1 MDRPALIMMI
11 TRANF
16 QRSGDI
22 LRILGS
28 NKLRACGPSTIPVS
42 IMPIIAGT
50 LIALQAAP
58 IAKPKRKISASEVS
72 IYPKISEVNVHLKKF
87 YSLPYFF
94 FAKRP
99 IFESYILAA

>member
-1 MDRPALIMMI
+1 M
-11 TRANF
+11 
-16 QRSGDI
+16 
-22 LRILGS
+22 
-28 NKLRACGPSTIPVS
+28 
-42 IMPIIAGT
+42 IAGT

-94 FAKRP
+94 FAKSP
-99 IFESYILAA
+99 IFESYSLAV